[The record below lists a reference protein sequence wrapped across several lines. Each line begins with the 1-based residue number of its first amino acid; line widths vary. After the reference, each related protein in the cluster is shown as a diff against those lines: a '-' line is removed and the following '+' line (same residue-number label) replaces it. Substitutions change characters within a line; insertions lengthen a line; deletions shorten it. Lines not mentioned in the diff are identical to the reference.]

1 MKKFVQILLAG
12 IVLSG
17 GLLFGTSDAFAYES
31 KGVYG
36 KGNRIDFRT
45 DSNSYRGSATIVVTG
60 TAPSGGAAIEL
71 VEKGTGKVVRRKDVS
86 SGYFKVQW
94 PVRDIPSGL
103 YDVQAGVQFGGKAWY
118 GELTN
123 YIKVN

>member
-1 MKKFVQILLAG
+1 MKKFAQTLLAG

-36 KGNRIDFRT
+36 SYKIDFRT
-45 DSNSYRGSATIVVTG
+45 DSNSYRGSATIVITG
-60 TAPSGGAAIEL
+60 TAPSGGAAVEL
-71 VEKGTGKVVRRKDVS
+71 VQKGTGKVFKRQDVG
-86 SGYFKVQW
+86 SGRFRVEW
-94 PVRDIPSGL
+94 PVRGIPSGL
-103 YDVQAGVQFGGKAWY
+103 YDVHAGLQFAGQSWH

-123 YIKVN
+123 YIQVN